1 MVAHSHVDFPSD
13 LATMLTAAGAVVVY
27 CDTSG
32 VRTSADLPVFFA
44 TAFGA
49 PILLYELHIPCGPS
63 NVARACSGAG
73 GRKWFYGGIASGV
86 KRLGACLRSCG
97 DANSILQTFKVMPRS
112 APVRL
117 CGYPWGSPQRG
128 FCHLREAPR
137 IVPFRRRASYPQAL
151 AVLAQMWASPF
162 FGTLRC
168 TAAPALLRLLFAPTL
183 RPASHA
189 RCCSGTRMRTR
200 PSTQASM
207 SRCAR
212 TRDRSPSPRLLCAAR
227 LRRRSP
233 TRSSRALTPG
243 HVSLRPCVCSWRRR
257 HRRARPSSRCESRWA
272 IWARSQGSVPP
283 APAVP
288 QPLPRTTF
296 SQLASAVRINPHR
309 DWAGRCP
316 HLHRVLLTVKPKG
329 TQII

>member
-49 PILLYELHIPCGPS
+49 PILLYELHIPCAPG

-73 GRKWFYGGIASGV
+73 GRKSFYGGIASGV

-137 IVPFRRRASYPQAL
+137 IVPFRRRAAYPQAL
-151 AVLAQMWASPF
+151 AVPAQMWASPF
-162 FGTLRC
+162 FGHVTLYSRSRS
-168 TAAPALLRLLFAPTL
+168 APALI
-183 RPASHA
+183 
-189 RCCSGTRMRTR
+189 
-200 PSTQASM
+200 
-207 SRCAR
+207 
-212 TRDRSPSPRLLCAAR
+212 RSNPP
-227 LRRRSP
+227 
-233 TRSSRALTPG
+233 
-243 HVSLRPCVCSWRRR
+243 
-257 HRRARPSSRCESRWA
+257 RCESRSLLLRHA
-272 IWARSQGSVPP
+272 NAHAAVNAGFYVEVRAQPRQKPHLP
-283 APAVP
+283 AYCA
-288 QPLPRTTF
+288 LPDCFGDRRRDR
-296 SQLASAVRINPHR
+296 AVRSRPVMCHFGRACAAGDVVTGAR
-309 DWAGRCP
+309 DHQVDASRDGQSGPARRDRYRP
-316 HLHRVLLTVKPKG
+316 PPRSRSLSPARPSRSSPALSA
-329 TQII
+329 